1 MKKMLF
7 LFAILLAMPVVAN
20 AQTDTQRLVVW
31 LKSGQKVYHDLN
43 DEPETTFSDGRLW
56 LETDKVSVSYPLTDV
71 LRYTFEG
78 KLGPTSITKIRPG
91 ELSFSQGDDMMK
103 FEGLAEGTRL
113 ELYSVDGKLLGVQQV
128 RAGEPSIVSL
138 KGMPS
143 GTYIVKVGEA
153 TYKFQK
159 R

>member
-1 MKKMLF
+1 MKKVLF

-20 AQTDTQRLVVW
+20 AQTETQRLVVW
-31 LKSGQKVYHDLN
+31 LKSGQKVYHDLS

-56 LETDKVSVSYPLTDV
+56 LKTDKVSVSYPLTDV
-71 LRYTFEG
+71 LRYSFEG
-78 KLGPTSITKIRPG
+78 KLGPSSITTIRPG
-91 ELSFSQGDDMMK
+91 ELSFSQGDDMIK
-103 FEGLAEGTRL
+103 FEGLDVGTRL
-113 ELYSVDGKLLGVQQV
+113 ELYSVDGKKLGVQQA

-138 KGMPS
+138 KNMPT
-143 GTYIVKVGEA
+143 GTYIIKAGEA